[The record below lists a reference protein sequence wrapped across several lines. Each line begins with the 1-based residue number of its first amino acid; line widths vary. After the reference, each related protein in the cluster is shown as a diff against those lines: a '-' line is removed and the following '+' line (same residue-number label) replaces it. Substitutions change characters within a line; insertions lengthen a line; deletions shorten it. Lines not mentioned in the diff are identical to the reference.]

1 MTDKGHAADYVIS
14 TLSAEERAEVQRAE
28 LAKLSIAR

>member
-1 MTDKGHAADYVIS
+1 MTDNRGADYVMG
-14 TLSAEERAEVQRAE
+14 TLSAEERAEVERAE